1 MEHVIFTC
9 TGENQRRFFMPL
21 FTCITQEGTLSAD
34 QRALIASEFTRIY
47 AERMN
52 DPAGFVRVNFETVAP
67 NTTFTAGKP
76 SVNAY
81 IIGYI
86 RLGHGDENIALT
98 LQDLWSVYKKATG
111 LGDDQLLAIAVEVPA
126 NHAMEYGPGGQ
137 AAGLPL
143 PRR

>member
-1 MEHVIFTC
+1 
-9 TGENQRRFFMPL
+9 MPL

-52 DPAGFVRVNFETVAP
+52 DPADFVRVNFETVAP

-81 IIGYI
+81 ILGHI

-98 LQDLWSVYKKATG
+98 LQDLWSVYKTATG

-143 PRR
+143 PRLSTPIPI